1 MAESLPQEGR
11 GIVAETLKAGAIAPG
26 TLWGIGVGP
35 GNPDWL
41 TLEGQ
46 RVLRSVAGVAVP
58 QNRQGEPGMAWT
70 IARSH
75 LRPDQPVWPLHLPFV
90 TDAATLTSAWDQAI
104 ATILPHL
111 EAGQSIAFLAEGDTS
126 FYSTFSHLAR
136 VLGDR
141 APQIPIRTLPG
152 ICSPLAA
159 AAALGVPLSVWDET
173 VVILPAMYD
182 RAKVQQA
189 LNWAEVVVL
198 MKVAS
203 VFDWLWEELA
213 RRQWLDRAAL
223 VEWVGGDR
231 QQCFPSLAPLQHHRP
246 PYFSLVMVWTGD
258 RPRFP
263 RLESPNQSRS

>member
-1 MAESLPQEGR
+1 MPESLSDGLPSIEAR
-11 GIVAETLKAGAIAPG
+11 ATESGAIAPG

-46 RVLRSVAGVAVP
+46 RILQSVDGVAVP
-58 QNRQGEPGMAWT
+58 QNRQGEPGMAWA

-75 LRPDQPVWPLHLPFV
+75 LRPEQPVWPLRLPFV
-90 TDAATLTSAWDQAI
+90 TDAITLATAWDAAI
-104 ATILPHL
+104 ATLLPRL
-111 EAGQSIAFLAEGDTS
+111 EAGQNIAFLAEGDTS

-141 APQIPIRTLPG
+141 APHIPIRTLPG

-182 RAKVQQA
+182 HTKIQQA
-189 LNWAEVVVL
+189 FDWAEVVVL
-198 MKVAS
+198 MKVAA

-213 RRQWLDRAAL
+213 RREWLDRAAM

-246 PYFSLVMVWTGD
+246 PYFSLVIVWTGD

-263 RLESPNQSRS
+263 QQEPSPS